1 MSEKLND
8 SKIEEVAGGYEA
20 PAAQTDNETEPGG
33 GIMALMLVSVTI
45 AVNPAAVVQPQY
57 MVAPMALPLVNAN
70 VTVSPMDPLS
80 DPTDKK

>member
-33 GIMALMLVSVTI
+33 GIMALMLVSVTFT
-45 AVNPAAVVQPQY
+45 VNPAAVVQPQY
-57 MVAPMALPLVNAN
+57 MVAPMALPLVN
-70 VTVSPMDPLS
+70 VSPMDPLS